1 VETSVPFGRT
11 GTTTITDTVRFG
23 GKNTTVYEEW
33 RKKPSTE
40 VEYIDYFKKKST
52 GDETAGKRHGGAIEL
67 EDINFDFNSSKL
79 SAHIQGYLSR
89 LAIFLNEY
97 PQYNVELLGHTD
109 GIGNVE
115 ANMALSQ
122 RRCRAVYDH
131 LVKNGVSKSRL
142 SFKGFGMSTPMAPN
156 DTDKGRALNRRV
168 ELLLVKE

>member
-1 VETSVPFGRT
+1 MPFGRT

-131 LVKNGVSKSRL
+131 LVNLLDPIFLRKGSDRPQELADDADLVHLSLRTSRYASL
-142 SFKGFGMSTPMAPN
+142 
-156 DTDKGRALNRRV
+156 
-168 ELLLVKE
+168 